1 MLRNT
6 VLLFPGPGAHR
17 GKYATV
23 LELSRRG
30 VHRGRGTRGKRGRTG
45 LPTSCSAPSPLGRIV
60 RHRQLGADL
69 VWEAYNLD
77 IGGVE

>member
-45 LPTSCSAPSPLGRIV
+45 LPTSCSAPSPLGRII
-60 RHRQLGADL
+60 RHSFDTRISFDQGAARL
-69 VWEAYNLD
+69 ATS
-77 IGGVE
+77 

>member
-45 LPTSCSAPSPLGRIV
+45 SCSAPSPLGRIV
-60 RHRQLGADL
+60 RHSFDTRISLTRAR
-69 VWEAYNLD
+69 LD
-77 IGGVE
+77 WRPHR

>member
-45 LPTSCSAPSPLGRIV
+45 LPTSVFGALTARPHHSA
-60 RHRQLGADL
+60 QLR
-69 VWEAYNLD
+69 YPHFF
-77 IGGVE
+77 